1 MVLYY
6 CPLLQNC
13 TTECNKCSRK
23 TTIDLHINIKF
34 SYVKIKPNKKPITYS
49 ELKNKNKELEDKIQQ
64 IQKELLKNKE
74 VIKCFSK
81 HTNNTKITR
90 TGDGYAHIGACPLR
104 GLDNSS
110 SPDIIARMTH
120 AEDAHNIA
128 SSSGLDNSN
137 SLAARMTEYG
147 KEYFQGDKNEL
158 LNEILQIV
166 KNYNN

>member
-1 MVLYY
+1 MVLYN

-13 TTECNKCSRK
+13 TRECNKCSRK
-23 TTIDLHINIKF
+23 TTIEFHINIKF

-49 ELKNKNKELEDKIQQ
+49 ELKNKNEELEDKIQQ
-64 IQKELLKNKE
+64 IQNELLKNKE

-81 HTNNTKITR
+81 HTNNTKMTR
-90 TGDGYAHIGACPLR
+90 TGDSS

-110 SPDIIARMTH
+110 SPDIIARMTR
-120 AEDAHNIA
+120 AEDAHIGA
-128 SSSGLDNSN
+128 SSSGLSN